1 MINNNKNLGSLAKQ
15 ILDFYF
21 AIYKTKFKEEP
32 TIVYKRDMER
42 LKQDLLTYNNFSLDL
57 IRACLLIYLDMNDD
71 DWLDT
76 NGYPLYIFPRN
87 FHKCRN
93 ELKYKKKF
101 YKGTEEEFYKK
112 YVEDT
117 INKWG
122 TKNVVQ
128 NGGNQPENTES

>member
-1 MINNNKNLGSLAKQ
+1 MNLSRQNKITAKQ
-15 ILDFYF
+15 ILDSYHDIFL
-21 AIYKTKFKEEP
+21 AKFKEKP
-32 TIVYKRDMER
+32 IIIGGRDM
-42 LKQDLLTYNNFSLDL
+42 KIIKDDLLNYNDFTLDFVK
-57 IRACLLIYLDMNDD
+57 ACLLIYLDMEDE
-71 DWLDT
+71 WLEE
-76 NGYPLYIFPRN
+76 NGFPLYVFPRN
-87 FHKCRN
+87 IHKCRN

-122 TKNVVQ
+122 IKNVGQ

>member
-1 MINNNKNLGSLAKQ
+1 MTKQ
-15 ILDFYF
+15 EAGKISKKILDFYSDTRL
-21 AIYKTKFKEEP
+21 AKEG
-32 TIVYKRDMER
+32 ER
-42 LKQDLLTYNNFSLDL
+42 PYVEGGRFIREMQNDTLLYNDLNLDFLK
-57 IRACLLIYLDMNDD
+57 ACMLIYLYQIEEE
-71 DWLDT
+71 DWFE
-76 NGYPLYIFPRN
+76 GRPLHQFPRLIGRC
-87 FHKCRN
+87 KE

-122 TKNVVQ
+122 IKNVGQ